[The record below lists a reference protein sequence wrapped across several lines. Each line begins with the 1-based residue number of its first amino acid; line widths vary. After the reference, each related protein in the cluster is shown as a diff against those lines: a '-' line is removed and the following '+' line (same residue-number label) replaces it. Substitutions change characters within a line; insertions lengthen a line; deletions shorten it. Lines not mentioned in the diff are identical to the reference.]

1 VSSTGVKQ
9 QVSATGVQQQV
20 STTGVLNGCPT
31 IGVHSVGG
39 FQVGARMGQGNFI
52 MISFVRGFA
61 PDSAHALPIAGFGQG
76 SLLARN
82 LTWGLARR
90 RTLPS
95 FNDRGTLRGECLSV
109 WGLEGPTSTSADL
122 FNVSGAPTRDESSL
136 GRRLD
141 AGGGPLEISGS
152 PCSTII
158 ITSLHGSR
166 GRGFQVAT
174 GQLSNG
180 GVRKNCGRLVWLGAW
195 GTKGARVPGFQGS
208 KVPGFQGCNDGF
220 EPNTDQ

>member
-1 VSSTGVKQ
+1 
-9 QVSATGVQQQV
+9 
-20 STTGVLNGCPT
+20 
-31 IGVHSVGG
+31 
-39 FQVGARMGQGNFI
+39 MGQGNFI

-61 PDSAHALPIAGFGQG
+61 PNSAHALPIAGFGQG

-95 FNDRGTLRGECLSV
+95 FNDRGTLLGECLSV

-166 GRGFQVAT
+166 GKGFQVAT

-195 GTKGARVPGFQGS
+195 GTKGARVPRFQGSRVPRLQGRRVARLQGCKVAGLQGSRIPRLQGS
-208 KVPGFQGCNDGF
+208 KVPGLQACKVARSQGGARGVLH
-220 EPNTDQ
+220 